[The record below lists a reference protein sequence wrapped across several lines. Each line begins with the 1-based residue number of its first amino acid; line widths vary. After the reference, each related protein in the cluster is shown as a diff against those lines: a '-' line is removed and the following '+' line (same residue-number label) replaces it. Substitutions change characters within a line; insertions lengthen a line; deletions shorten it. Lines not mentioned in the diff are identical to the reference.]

1 MTSRRRFLA
10 AGAGLGLAPVLG
22 DVGAIRGAAGDP
34 HGRVGVRYPS
44 PDRRRSQEVILGL
57 VGDIF
62 LLQPFTDPQE
72 DATLRAVDFLADCDL
87 AIGNLE
93 NGLSTVGSP
102 ELGGMRYGPSLRG
115 APELVSEL
123 GSYHV
128 QAVSLANN
136 HTGNFGPEALLET
149 TAVLDRAGIAHAG
162 AGADDAAALRAA
174 RVRAGPL
181 TVGLISAYSFI
192 DAIEADDIAR
202 PDRPG
207 IAGCRAHD
215 VVLASETGLDV
226 QAWRSDTTPAWLVP
240 PRPNPSRTVVAA
252 ARREV
257 DALAAA
263 VMEARDDVDFLI
275 VSFHIHWGRHNRADL
290 PFHQQALARAMVD
303 AGADMVVAH
312 GPHVLRGVEVYRDR
326 PIAYSLANFLL
337 RPVPAED
344 RAGRLVRGDPYRES
358 VILRARL
365 DGGSTTLELIPILI
379 GLDGRPGLVPGG
391 TATELLERVAGLT
404 ANLSTDMQIQD
415 GVGRITIPVGAVPL

>member
-10 AGAGLGLAPVLG
+10 AGAGLGLAPVVGDLG
-22 DVGAIRGAAGDP
+22 ALGGAAGDLRDRTGDPYP
-34 HGRVGVRYPS
+34 HLPS
-44 PDRRRSQEVILGL
+44 RRAAEVILGL
-57 VGDIF
+57 VGDMF
-62 LLQPFTDPQE
+62 LLQPFPAPPAE
-72 DATLRAVDFLADCDL
+72 ATRRAVDVLAGCDL

-123 GSYHV
+123 GTYHI

-162 AGADDAAALRAA
+162 AGADAAAALRAA
-174 RVRAGPL
+174 RLRAGSL

-192 DAIEADDIAR
+192 DAIEANDIAR

-226 QAWRSDTTPAWLVP
+226 QAWRPDTRPAWLVP

-263 VMEARDDVDFLI
+263 VIEARDAVDFLI
-275 VSFHIHWGRHNRADL
+275 VSFHIHWGRHYRADL

-337 RPVPAED
+337 APVAPED

-365 DGGSTTLELIPILI
+365 ARGSTTLELIPILI
-379 GLDGRPGLVPGG
+379 GLDGRPGLVPPG
-391 TATELLERVAGLT
+391 TGTELLERMAGLT
-404 ANLSTDMQIQD
+404 ANVGTVMQIQD
-415 GVGRITIPVGAVPL
+415 GIGRVTIPAGAVPL